1 MKRCMKTKMNLY
13 SRLVDIFPSSHRQSL
28 LFISFIFF
36 LSSGKIV
43 SSTETYQILVKNEI
57 ERIKRN
63 RTNNN
68 NKKNEI

>member
-1 MKRCMKTKMNLY
+1 MKRCMKRKMNLY

-28 LFISFIFF
+28 SFMSFIFSS
-36 LSSGKIV
+36 SSGKIV
-43 SSTETYQILVKNEI
+43 SSTETYQILVENEI

-63 RTNNN
+63 RNSN